1 MLTIPSSFH
10 EVLGER
16 QDPRMLAAIS
26 AVGLGGTALLVAADR
41 AAFTAVPAWQ
51 AALAVVLVLDVICGA
66 LANFSPGT
74 NDYYA
79 TRPRHRAV
87 FLAIHVHLVAIAL
100 LLGTG
105 LAPAVGVWVVT
116 IGAAAVVTTRRAT
129 STQLQ
134 IAAAVVVAAGVAAPI
149 LFAGSIVMTAVSL
162 LFVLKVVLA
171 FAVDHYGT
179 GVAFRAGAPAGTAD
193 AGATTSG
200 AVARDTVVDG
210 AIVDRAVGDGAAGEG
225 EPA

>member
-1 MLTIPSSFH
+1 VLTIPSSLH

-16 QDPRMLAAIS
+16 QDPRTLAAIGV
-26 AVGLGGTALLVAADR
+26 VGLGGTALLVAADR
-41 AAFTAVPAWQ
+41 AAFTTVPAWQ
-51 AALAVVLVLDVICGA
+51 AALAVVLVLDVVCGA

-74 NDYYA
+74 SDYYA

-105 LAPAVGVWVVT
+105 LGPAIGVWLVT
-116 IGAAAVVTTRRAT
+116 IAAAAVVTTRRT
-129 STQLQ
+129 TLTQLQ
-134 IAAAVVVAAGVAAPI
+134 VAAAVVVAAGVAAPV
-149 LFAGSIVMTAVSL
+149 LFAGSTVMTAVSA

-179 GVAFRAGAPAGTAD
+179 GVALRADAPADGS
-193 AGATTSG
+193 GATASGSASRSG
-200 AVARDTVVDG
+200 ADDSVVDG
-210 AIVDRAVGDGAAGEG
+210 

>member
-16 QDPRMLAAIS
+16 QDPRMLAAIG

-41 AAFTAVPAWQ
+41 AAFTAVPLWQ
-51 AALAVVLVLDVICGA
+51 AGLAVLLILDVICGA

-74 NDYYA
+74 SDYYA

-105 LAPAVGVWVVT
+105 LGPAIGVWLVT
-116 IGAAAVVTTRRAT
+116 IAAAAVVTTRRTT

-134 IAAAVVVAAGVAAPI
+134 TAAAVVVAAGVAAPV
-149 LFAGSIVMTAVSL
+149 LFAGSTVMTAVSL

-179 GVAFRAGAPAGTAD
+179 GTAAPA
-193 AGATTSG
+193 ATPS
-200 AVARDTVVDG
+200 AVAG
-210 AIVDRAVGDGAAGEG
+210 G